1 MDDIWGKYFKIETI
15 NSNAISDIYKGKN
28 RTTKEYVS
36 IKEIKKIKV
45 NDSDKLIKNEIEIIK
60 QLNSEN
66 TLLPIET
73 IESLD
78 SYFIVSEIYN
88 MTLEEYIKKRKEP
101 LSLDEIKEILFE
113 LNKLFKSMN
122 EKNII
127 HGNLNL
133 SNILITINKSKLGKL
148 NFKIA
153 NFGLNELKEHN
164 FNINPETISPEVLKR
179 ENISLKSD
187 IWSLGIIIYYLLF
200 KEYPFNGSE
209 YNIINQIESNK
220 ELKSIYYKELDDLI
234 KKILKKDI
242 NERISW
248 DNYFQHSFFN
258 NNTLNQ
264 NDFPLFNYQC
274 NIHFKDYNSYCSKCK
289 KNICESCLNDHS
301 SNEHKVI
308 VFSKIGLS
316 ENEIKQFEN
325 SIKQIENNLKK
336 INDIKKQICDF
347 LNQIKVINE
356 NSSSY
361 ENDNDNNYKYYSIQC
376 LNLIKEKIKIEGNI
390 NLPKIQNLKVDN
402 LKKENKIINDS
413 KEKETKKFR
422 NKFKWELRYIKDIL
436 ICESKIKF

>member
-101 LSLDEIKEILFE
+101 LSIDEIKEILFE

-234 KKILKKDI
+234 KKMLNKDI

-248 DNYFQHSFFN
+248 DNYFQHSF
-258 NNTLNQ
+258 
-264 NDFPLFNYQC
+264 
-274 NIHFKDYNSYCSKCK
+274 
-289 KNICESCLNDHS
+289 
-301 SNEHKVI
+301 
-308 VFSKIGLS
+308 
-316 ENEIKQFEN
+316 
-325 SIKQIENNLKK
+325 
-336 INDIKKQICDF
+336 
-347 LNQIKVINE
+347 
-356 NSSSY
+356 
-361 ENDNDNNYKYYSIQC
+361 
-376 LNLIKEKIKIEGNI
+376 LI
-390 NLPKIQNLKVDN
+390 
-402 LKKENKIINDS
+402 II
-413 KEKETKKFR
+413 
-422 NKFKWELRYIKDIL
+422 L
-436 ICESKIKF
+436 